1 MEITSKVKGHAVHT
15 CNVKGAANMAEA
27 QTGAMEAF
35 NLRPSNVFAFTTTRV
50 DDNEGNDLFHV
61 KVWAD

>member
-15 CNVKGAANMAEA
+15 CNVTGAISMAEA

-35 NLRPSNVFAFTTTRV
+35 NLRPSNVFAFSTTVV
-50 DDNEGNDLFHV
+50 DNNEGVQTFHV
-61 KVWAD
+61 KVWVD